1 VVARMRAHWD
11 IRVLT
16 SCATDHLSWANAL
29 PPGESMVGGVPVLRF
44 ANPRP
49 RPMRELNGLSG
60 RLFGRSLDR
69 AEEENWMA
77 LQGPPRPPVRGCPS
91 SEGGAE
97 HGGFVAFPSL
107 YVPPAGSGP
116 VGAARPPLAPPA
128 HEDEALA
135 FDAYSEVFER
145 PRALLVNTP
154 EELELIHRRFPR
166 HARARVVGV
175 GVDPPEVRAER
186 FRERFEL
193 PGPYLLYVGRG
204 GEGKGNSGPVG
215 PV

>member
-1 VVARMRAHWD
+1 
-11 IRVLT
+11 
-16 SCATDHLSWANAL
+16 ATRSG
-29 PPGESMVGGVPVLRF
+29 PGPES
-44 ANPRP
+44 A
-49 RPMRELNGLSG
+49 GL
-60 RLFGRSLDR
+60 
-69 AEEENWMA
+69 
-77 LQGPPRPPVRGCPS
+77 
-91 SEGGAE
+91 
-97 HGGFVAFPSL
+97 VAFPSL
-107 YVPPAGSGP
+107 YVSTAWSVPLVAD
-116 VGAARPPLAPPA
+116 RPLLVPPA

-135 FDAYSEVFER
+135 FDSSSDVFER